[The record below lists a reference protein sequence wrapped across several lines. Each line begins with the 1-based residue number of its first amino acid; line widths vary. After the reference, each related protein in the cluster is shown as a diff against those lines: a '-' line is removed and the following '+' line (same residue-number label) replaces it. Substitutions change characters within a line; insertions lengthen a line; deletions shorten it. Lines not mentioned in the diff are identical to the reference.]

1 MAQTVKVNK
10 FKIEIKD
17 DREYHFFSKAD
28 LWNVVEVFNRNQDE
42 IHAFS
47 FPATKEQAKND
58 IHGVSIF
65 CMVQDVLSIRLI
77 EEDLS

>member
-1 MAQTVKVNK
+1 MDKTVKVNK

-17 DREYHFFSKAD
+17 GREYYFFSKAD
-28 LWNVVEVFNRNQDE
+28 LWGVVEVFNLNQDE

-47 FPATKEQAKND
+47 FPATKEQAEND
-58 IHGVSIF
+58 ILGVSIF

-77 EEDLS
+77 VEDL